1 MTKEIKNASNCDC
14 GCSDKK
20 CGNGQCGRHGCGHHK
35 KIIFKLVGLALVVY
49 LIVLTM
55 ATWGKMDEAPAQQR
69 TISVTGE
76 GKITAAPNIATVSVG
91 LVTENADAGTAQTEN
106 TKKMNK
112 LIELVKG
119 AGVAESD
126 IQTTQY
132 QINPKYSYAEK
143 TGSQITGYNVT
154 QSADVKIRDLTKISV
169 VLTKAGEA
177 GANQISGLQF
187 TVDEPSN
194 LKAAARDKAVADA
207 KDKAEKLAKSLG
219 VRLKRIINFGEF
231 SPVSSGPMLYKEAMG
246 MGGSADMMPTP
257 TVQPGSLE
265 INSEVTITYEIK

>member
-1 MTKEIKNASNCDC
+1 MAKEIKNASNCDC

-20 CGNGQCGRHGCGHHK
+20 CGNGQCGMHGCGHHK
-35 KIIFKLVGLALVVY
+35 KIIFKLVGLALVAY
-49 LIVLTM
+49 LIVLTV
-55 ATWGKMDEAPAQQR
+55 ATWGKMDEAPAQLR
-69 TISVTGE
+69 TISVNGQ
-76 GKITAAPNIATVSVG
+76 GKITAAPNIALVSVG
-91 LVTENADAGTAQTEN
+91 LVTENVDVGAAQTEN

-112 LIELVKG
+112 LIALIKST
-119 AGVAESD
+119 GVADAD

-169 VLTKAGEA
+169 VLAKAGEA

-194 LKAAARDKAVADA
+194 LKAEARDKAVADA
-207 KDKAEKLAKSLG
+207 KDKAGKLAKSLD
-219 VRLKRIINFGEF
+219 VHLKRVVNFGEF
-231 SPVSSGPMLYKEAMG
+231 SPISSGPMLYKEAMG
-246 MGGSADMMPTP
+246 MGGGVDMPVPTIQ
-257 TVQPGSLE
+257 TGSLE